1 MTKLTNDVIITY
13 NNIFMK
19 TGKQFKL
26 NLNPNFRTYYG
37 SVDYKKPKS
46 IYVNISSWFSPLQE
60 DDNWD
65 RVVGHLKRE
74 IKYTMSEVP
83 ITDYFLSNKQIV
95 DLDIRTSGI
104 RKNKRS
110 YMNCEITLFL
120 KKEEDIKS
128 NNIRSLVKNLLT
140 DIIAK
145 TLTPSKKFNFY
156 LTKK

>member
-1 MTKLTNDVIITY
+1 
-13 NNIFMK
+13 MK

-46 IYVNISSWFSPLQE
+46 IYVNIASWFSPLE
-60 DDNWD
+60 EEENWE
-65 RVVGHLKRE
+65 RIVGQLKRQ
-74 IKYTMSEVP
+74 IKYTITDVP
-83 ITDYFLSNKQIV
+83 ITDYFLSNKHIV

-120 KKEEDIKS
+120 KQEEDIKS
-128 NNIRSLVKNLLT
+128 NGIKVLVKALLN
-140 DIIAK
+140 DIISK
-145 TLTPSKKFNFY
+145 NLTTSKKFNFY

>member
-1 MTKLTNDVIITY
+1 
-13 NNIFMK
+13 MK

-26 NLNPNFRTYYG
+26 NLNKDFNTYYG
-37 SVDYKKPKS
+37 SVDYKNPKS
-46 IYVNISSWFSPLQE
+46 IYINISSWFSPLKE
-60 DDNWD
+60 CENWD
-65 RVVGHLKRE
+65 RAVSSLKRN
-74 IKYTMSEVP
+74 IQHHISSTN
-83 ITDYFLSNKQIV
+83 TDNLFLEKKQII

-104 RKNKRS
+104 RKDKRS

>member
-1 MTKLTNDVIITY
+1 
-13 NNIFMK
+13 MK

-46 IYVNISSWFSPLQE
+46 IYVNIASWFSPLE
-60 DDNWD
+60 EEENWE
-65 RVVGHLKRE
+65 RIVGQLKRQ
-74 IKYTMSEVP
+74 IKYTITDVP
-83 ITDYFLSNKQIV
+83 ITDYFLSNKHIV

-120 KKEEDIKS
+120 KQEEDIKS
-128 NNIRSLVKNLLT
+128 NGIKVLVNDLLNDIISKNLT
-140 DIIAK
+140 
-145 TLTPSKKFNFY
+145 TSKKFNFY

>member
-1 MTKLTNDVIITY
+1 
-13 NNIFMK
+13 MK

-37 SVDYKKPKS
+37 SVDYKNPKS
-46 IYVNISSWFSPLQE
+46 IYINISSWFSPLSE
-60 DDNWD
+60 DDNWS
-65 RVVGHLKRE
+65 RVVGQLKRE
-74 IKYTMSEVP
+74 IKYTIIDVP
-83 ITDYFLSNKQIV
+83 ITNYFLSNKQII

-128 NNIRSLVKNLLT
+128 QGIKSLVQNLLG
-140 DIIAK
+140 DIITK